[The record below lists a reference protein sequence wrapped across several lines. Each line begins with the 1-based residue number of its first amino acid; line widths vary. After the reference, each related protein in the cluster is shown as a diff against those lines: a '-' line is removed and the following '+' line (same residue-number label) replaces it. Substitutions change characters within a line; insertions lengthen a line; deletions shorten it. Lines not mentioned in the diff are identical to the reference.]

1 MQMQLNLDKYKNKGL
16 VGLEN
21 LGNTC
26 FLNAC
31 IQVINNT
38 IELNCFFDSKK
49 YESNMKDEIP
59 ESSIIKEWE
68 DLRSVMWSGNGVVA
82 PRKFVDSVQKIAKL
96 KNRDIFTGWVQNDMP
111 EFLQFFME
119 CLHNCISRSI
129 NIKLN
134 GNPQNQVDK
143 LAIKCYSMLQENYKR
158 EYSEIMELFYGIS
171 FSELIS
177 MKTGKVLSVKPESYF
192 MIDLPV
198 FSNNKEAKNIYE
210 CFEML
215 TQAEYLENENAW
227 YNEET
232 KMKENVKKQHS
243 FWNFPKIMVISFKRF
258 SADGTNKMQ
267 HLVDFPVDN
276 LDLSQYVRGYNKDS
290 HVYNLFGVCNHVGR
304 VSGGHYTSFVK
315 NIENNWIHYN
325 DDKVEKVKKVDSI
338 VTPMAYCLFYRKKN
352 NLL

>member
-1 MQMQLNLDKYKNKGL
+1 MQLNLSKYKDKGL

-26 FLNAC
+26 FLNSC

-49 YESNMKDEIP
+49 YNSNLKIGIP
-59 ESSIIKEWE
+59 ESSIINEWE
-68 DLRSVMWSGNGVVA
+68 DLRKVMWSGNGVVA
-82 PRKFVDSVQKIAKL
+82 PRKFVDSVQNIAKQ

-119 CLHNCISRSI
+119 CIHNCISRSI
-129 NIKLN
+129 HIKIN
-134 GNPQNQVDK
+134 GNPKTELDS
-143 LAIKCYSMLQENYKR
+143 LAVKCYTMLQENYKR
-158 EYSEIMELFYGIS
+158 EYSEIMEMFYGIS

-177 MKTGKVLSVKPESYF
+177 LKTGKVLSTKPESYF

-198 FSNNKEAKNIYE
+198 FSDGKEAKNIYE

-215 TQAEYLENENAW
+215 TEAEYLEGDNAW

-232 KMKENVKKQHS
+232 KTKENVKKLHS
-243 FWNFPKIMVISFKRF
+243 FWNFPNIIIISFKRF
-258 SADGTNKMQ
+258 SADGTSKMQ
-267 HLVDFPVDN
+267 HNIDFPLEN
-276 LDLSQYVRGYNKDS
+276 FDLCKYVRGYNKETFI
-290 HVYNLFGVCNHVGR
+290 YNLFGICNHVGG
-304 VSGGHYTSFVK
+304 VKGGHYTSFVK

-325 DDKVEKVKKVDSI
+325 DDKVEKVKNAESVI
-338 VTPMAYCLFYRKKN
+338 TPMAYCLFYRKKN